1 MPGEQGCSAAS
12 RSTRVPKG
20 PKSSSPL
27 WRLNDE
33 ENKLK
38 TNLFIS
44 TVFYWKHNN
53 YTWNWYLS
61 STCKLKRMI
70 QERPNQECSVYK
82 WSIAFSLWNFQTAQR
97 PTILKIMAINCN
109 ERCTN
114 FFSFLVPLFQAHSH
128 PPTDDHLISTMVFM
142 IKRNIFHASRKRID
156 ISSNRS
162 CNRTVPSNASTF
174 LISNKKS
181 DSTRTLWKP

>member
-70 QERPNQECSVYK
+70 QERPNQEWSVYK

-114 FFSFLVPLFQAHSH
+114 FFSFLVPGIVLYAK
-128 PPTDDHLISTMVFM
+128 I
-142 IKRNIFHASRKRID
+142 AAW
-156 ISSNRS
+156 
-162 CNRTVPSNASTF
+162 RTVYEP
-174 LISNKKS
+174 LIMVPPEKINDKK
-181 DSTRTLWKP
+181 T